1 MENADRERQLE
12 RSRENPEEVNEERR
26 AFFKRC
32 AQTAAVA
39 IPATAL
45 IITMT
50 SKNASAQSGGA
61 PDQSGGGCGCGGG
74 SPQ

>member
-1 MENADRERQLE
+1 VEDADRQLE
-12 RSRENPEEVNEERR
+12 RSRGNSDDVDEERR

-45 IITMT
+45 ILTMT
-50 SKNASAQSGGA
+50 SKNASAQSGG
-61 PDQSGGGCGCGGG
+61 GGCGGG